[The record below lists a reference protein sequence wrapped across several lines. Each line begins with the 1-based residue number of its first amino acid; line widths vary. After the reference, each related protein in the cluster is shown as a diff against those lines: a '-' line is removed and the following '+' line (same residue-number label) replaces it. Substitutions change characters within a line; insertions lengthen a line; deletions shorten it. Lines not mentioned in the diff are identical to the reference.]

1 MPPPHT
7 LVLDLEKTL
16 VSSTWDRQHGWRHA
30 KRPGVDKFLTEMS
43 QYYEIVLYSPSQD
56 GYADEVVT
64 KLDPKGCIMHRL
76 YRTECWYQ
84 KGIYM
89 KDLGS
94 LNRVLN
100 KVVLLDDE
108 ESAAALFPDHLI
120 KVKPYEDPKDRS
132 DRTLE
137 RITPFLI
144 EMARE
149 NYDDV
154 PSLLRQFKGLDADGI
169 ADELERRVENIKAS
183 RMKGSRRGLGAF
195 SGGMALPEPEMTPV
209 PESRRGSA
217 GASVGAQLTAK
228 DVAGGASDIDSSTG
242 GGLGGWMKRRQ
253 KEQEE
258 MQMRKME
265 KWNEVMMKKQEE
277 KQRAA
282 AQQA

>member
-1 MPPPHT
+1 M
-7 LVLDLEKTL
+7 
-16 VSSTWDRQHGWRHA
+16 STWDRQNGWRHA
-30 KRPGVDKFLTEMS
+30 KRPGVDKFLAEMA

-64 KLDPKGCIMHRL
+64 KLDHRGCIMHRL
-76 YRTECWYQ
+76 YRTDCWYQ

-94 LNRVLN
+94 LNRNLN
-100 KVVLLDDE
+100 KVILLDDE

-120 KVKPYEDPKDRS
+120 KVKPYDDPKNRS

-144 EMARE
+144 EIARE
-149 NYDDV
+149 SYDDI
-154 PSLLRQFKGLDADGI
+154 PTLLRQFKGFDADGI
-169 ADELERRVENIKAS
+169 ADELERRVDNIKAS
-183 RMKGSRRGLGAF
+183 RMRGARRGLGAF

-209 PESRRGSA
+209 PESRRGATSGQA
-217 GASVGAQLTAK
+217 APSGGQMTAK
-228 DVAGGASDIDSSTG
+228 DVAGAATAMDNSSSG
-242 GGLGGWMKRRQ
+242 SGLGGWMKRRQ

-265 KWNEVMMKKQEE
+265 KWNEIMMKKQEE

-282 AQQA
+282 QQAA